1 MNKKLMVLSI
11 FLMLLGLGFIL
22 WASGYQAY
30 LIWDRSGLIY
40 LGDDL
45 IIPHW
50 SLLGYLGL
58 IPLGIGYI
66 LMKHSTPRRN
76 RFMNKRW
83 K

>member
-1 MNKKLMVLSI
+1 MNKVLVLSI
-11 FLMLLGLGFIL
+11 FLMLVGLGFIF

-30 LIWDRSGLIY
+30 LIYERNGFIY

-45 IIPHW
+45 ITIHW

-58 IPLGIGYI
+58 IPLGIGYL

-76 RFMNKRW
+76 RFRNKRW